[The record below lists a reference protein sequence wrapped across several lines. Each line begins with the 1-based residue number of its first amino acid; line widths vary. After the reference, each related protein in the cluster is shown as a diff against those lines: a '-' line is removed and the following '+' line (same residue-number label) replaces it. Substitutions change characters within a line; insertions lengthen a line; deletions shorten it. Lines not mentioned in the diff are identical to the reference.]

1 MLVFFMVKEIREIRE
16 IKSKIREVKE
26 IEEEKRKENEK
37 SKPEKR
43 NIISR
48 EFVPES
54 FRAEVLPSMTPA
66 SRGPRGVALESVE
79 SGFSEKPAFRS
90 GEKREEKRFYESVQ
104 GIAEDKK
111 KEYLASQ
118 TNQDAQTRFFKVG
131 GNGAIRQGPI
141 LENPDLMHHRF
152 ESPSD
157 ESKYYK
163 MDKGID
169 EGAKKRKLP
178 WEA

>member
-1 MLVFFMVKEIREIRE
+1 MLLFFMVKEIKEIRE

-37 SKPEKR
+37 NKSERK
-43 NIISR
+43 NIVAK
-48 EFVPES
+48 EFVLES
-54 FRAEVLPSMTPA
+54 SRDEVLPSMTPV

-79 SGFSEKPAFRS
+79 SDFSEKPAFRS
-90 GEKREEKRFYESVQ
+90 GENREEKRFYESVQ

-111 KEYLASQ
+111 KEYTTNRA
-118 TNQDAQTRFFKVG
+118 NQDAQTRFLKIW
-131 GNGAIRQGPI
+131 GNEAIRQGPR
-141 LENPDLMHHRF
+141 LNNPELMPHRF

-163 MDKGID
+163 IDKEIE
-169 EGAKKRKLP
+169 EGPKKRKLP